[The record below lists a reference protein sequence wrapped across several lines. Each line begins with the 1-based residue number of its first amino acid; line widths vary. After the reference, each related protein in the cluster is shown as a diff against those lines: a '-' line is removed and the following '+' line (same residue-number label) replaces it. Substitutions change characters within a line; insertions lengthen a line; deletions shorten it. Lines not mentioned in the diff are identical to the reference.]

1 MGKSSRKMNKK
12 INRQQIKAENKEMAV
27 LQTRLTQQYEAMDYD
42 GALET
47 IAELMGKKCYEPEV
61 MFKAA
66 QIFFLQ
72 GDYERAASWV
82 TNTLQ
87 YNPGHVAARLLLA
100 RICLLEDRNDDAMA
114 IYDVI
119 LQHGVNS
126 LTPEQQEDIKEA
138 TDYIVRTDGQWLQEN
153 YPLVA
158 GLVIGDGKDENA
170 VETQTM
176 SETVVPAAAMA
187 IETDKVMT
195 DIMQSPVSLKEK
207 IVLCNAYAG
216 GCLAAND
223 YEGAMKFLQKAEELD
238 AHDNM
243 TLRNLAVLAK
253 EMGHQEKA
261 LSYAG
266 RMNGTDFVLLKQ
278 LM

>member
-1 MGKSSRKMNKK
+1 MGKSNRKMNKK
-12 INRQQIKAENKEMAV
+12 INRQQVKAENKELTV
-27 LQTRLTQQYEAMDYD
+27 LQNKLTQQYEAMDYD

-47 IAELMGKKCYEPEV
+47 IAELMGKKCYEPEI

-87 YNPGHVAARLLLA
+87 YNSGHVDARLLLA
-100 RICLLEDRNDDAMA
+100 RICLLEDRTDDAMA
-114 IYDVI
+114 IYDII
-119 LQHGVNS
+119 LQRGADS

-158 GLVIGDGKDENA
+158 KLVMPADNDENVMKPQVMPEAVTSPA
-170 VETQTM
+170 VETDQ
-176 SETVVPAAAMA
+176 
-187 IETDKVMT
+187 VMT
-195 DIMQSPVSLKEK
+195 DIMQTPVSLTEK
-207 IVLCNAYAG
+207 IALLNAYAG
-216 GCLAAND
+216 GCFVGND
-223 YEGAMKFLQKAEELD
+223 YEGAAKFLQKAEELD

-243 TLRNLAVLAK
+243 TLRNLAMLAK
-253 EMGHQEKA
+253 EMGQQEKA
-261 LSYAG
+261 LAYAG
-266 RMNGTDFVLLKQ
+266 RMNGTDFVLLRQ
-278 LM
+278 LL

>member
-12 INRQQIKAENKEMAV
+12 INRQQIKAENKAMTV
-27 LQTRLTQQYEAMDYD
+27 LQGKLKQQYEAMDYD

-47 IAELMGKKCYEPEV
+47 IAELMSKKCYEPEI

-87 YNPGHVAARLLLA
+87 YDAGHVAARLLLA
-100 RICLLEDRNDDAMA
+100 KICLLEDRNDDAMA

-119 LQHGVNS
+119 LQHGANY

-158 GLVIGDGKDENA
+158 GLVMEAGKAENT
-170 VETQTM
+170 VKPQTM
-176 SETVVPAAAMA
+176 QETVAPAA

-207 IVLCNAYAG
+207 IALLNAYAG
-216 GCLAAND
+216 GCFVAGD
-223 YEGAMKFLQKAEELD
+223 YESAVKFLQKAEEVD

-253 EMGHQEKA
+253 EMGQQEKA

-278 LM
+278 LL

>member
-12 INRQQIKAENKEMAV
+12 INRQQIKAENKAMTV
-27 LQTRLTQQYEAMDYD
+27 LQGKLTQQYEAMDYD

-47 IAELMGKKCYEPEV
+47 IAELMGKKCYEPEI

-87 YNPGHVAARLLLA
+87 YNSGHVAARLLLA

-119 LQHGVNS
+119 LQHGVNA
-126 LTPEQQEDIKEA
+126 LTPDQQEDIKEA

-158 GLVIGDGKDENA
+158 GLVMETGKDENA
-170 VETQTM
+170 VKPQTM
-176 SETVVPAAAMA
+176 QETVAPAAL
-187 IETDKVMT
+187 ETDKVMT

-207 IVLCNAYAG
+207 IALLNAYAG
-216 GCLAAND
+216 GCFVASD
-223 YEGAMKFLQKAEELD
+223 YESAVKFLQKAEELD

-253 EMGHQEKA
+253 AIGQQEKA

-266 RMNGTDFVLLKQ
+266 RMHGTDFVLLRQ
-278 LM
+278 LL